1 MERLRA
7 KKTAEAAAAQS
18 RARVQALREAKKRRR
33 MSVPTIDLN
42 DLMESAPSSPVS
54 QQSVASTVNMRAMA
68 NISI

>member
-7 KKTAEAAAAQS
+7 KKRAEAAAEES
-18 RARVQALREAKKRRR
+18 KARVQAMREAKKRRR

-54 QQSVASTVNMRAMA
+54 SQQSVASTINMRMDRVEL
-68 NISI
+68 